1 MKELELEERLKLLEK
16 EINILGED
24 VDKAKLDMEES
35 VDSLKIEIESLK
47 MILKE
52 SVPDFQNKFQR
63 VKGTVLREIDPE
75 WVNKK

>member
-1 MKELELEERLKLLEK
+1 
-16 EINILGED
+16 
-24 VDKAKLDMEES
+24 MEES

-63 VKGTVLREIDPE
+63 AKDTVLREIDPE